1 MDVTSDP
8 RLSLPLFKEC
18 SGEPGRVTGCDS
30 HPGGSVGQGI
40 SPQHRDLNVSGVL
53 ALDFS
58 VALHRIAAFLCWMP
72 FWSLGVARSELNEH
86 LTAFNLFVKVL
97 LMFFDYLNSTL
108 WYNNLFYIILFML
121 LVLDF
126 F

>member
-18 SGEPGRVTGCDS
+18 SGEPGRGTGCDS
-30 HPGGSVGQGI
+30 HPEGSVGQGI
-40 SPQHRDLNVSGVL
+40 TPQHRDLNVSGVL

-86 LTAFNLFVKVL
+86 LQL
-97 LMFFDYLNSTL
+97 LIYL
-108 WYNNLFYIILFML
+108 
-121 LVLDF
+121 
-126 F
+126 